1 MQLPRVKIQF
11 LTGQLGTVGDSP
23 DGLFALVCGAAAV
36 GSTFALNTAY
46 EVTSMDS
53 VQALGLTE
61 ENNGA
66 LWKHLSE
73 FYDEAGAGVLVV
85 VVSDEYSFTSVFEL
99 KTACVFPVSRLR

>member
-36 GSTFALNTAY
+36 GSAFTLNTAY

-53 VQALGLTE
+53 VQALGLTGKTMRCCG
-61 ENNGA
+61 NICR
-66 LWKHLSE
+66 
-73 FYDEAGAGVLVV
+73 
-85 VVSDEYSFTSVFEL
+85 SFMTRQVP
-99 KTACVFPVSRLR
+99 A

>member
-53 VQALGLTE
+53 VQALGVTLPFIHIFDNSQHLTFAE
-61 ENNGA
+61 EIV
-66 LWKHLSE
+66 KSC
-73 FYDEAGAGVLVV
+73 
-85 VVSDEYSFTSVFEL
+85 FESCISW
-99 KTACVFPVSRLR
+99 T